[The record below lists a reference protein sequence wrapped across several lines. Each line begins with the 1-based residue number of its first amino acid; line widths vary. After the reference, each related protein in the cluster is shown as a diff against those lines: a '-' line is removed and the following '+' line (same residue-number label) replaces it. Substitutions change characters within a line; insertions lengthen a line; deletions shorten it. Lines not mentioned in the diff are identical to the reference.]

1 MCGLWVSA
9 SALTAEGAVDANKL
23 EQQLLCVH
31 MKEIEDS
38 FNILIVSLRANG
50 ETPEKKTLVISLVS
64 PTMLR
69 FTSGQQVSSKT

>member
-9 SALTAEGAVDANKL
+9 SALTAEGAVDTNKL

-31 MKEIEDS
+31 MKEIEDR

-50 ETPEKKTLVISLVS
+50 ETPEKKT
-64 PTMLR
+64 
-69 FTSGQQVSSKT
+69 